1 MPCSLALKRFQIS
14 VRCVQYAP
22 SRPSGLSISIIR
34 CGSILSPRVVVFQHQ
49 IIAQL
54 GSIFELQQA
63 IRLLKSDLFNEI
75 YCIRCGK
82 HNADM
87 TDHKRIVRFRELI
100 VQDYGDETNLIIFHE
115 GEAAFLPFLLNSFQW
130 VGISVV
136 LVVLTGAE
144 QRIKTFAVRRRKGIL
159 DQNPVFHSP

>member
-1 MPCSLALKRFQIS
+1 MGG
-14 VRCVQYAP
+14 V
-22 SRPSGLSISIIR
+22 
-34 CGSILSPRVVVFQHQ
+34 LSPRVVVFQHQ

-100 VQDYGDETNLIIFHE
+100 VQDYGDKTDLIIVHE
-115 GEAAFLPFLLNSFQW
+115 GETAFLPFLLNRFPEYQSDN
-130 VGISVV
+130 ISDILLLYLQNV
-136 LVVLTGAE
+136 LAAPGL
-144 QRIKTFAVRRRKGIL
+144 L
-159 DQNPVFHSP
+159 LLPWMC